1 MPDIPNFPNISSDNY
16 FEGSYKFQEPTH
28 AEHALDNIY
37 KMEMISA
44 EHESIKRLPRD
55 GVQDSDDEGDDGS
68 SPREPDTTDEDWRLL
83 KAAKKAQQKAQ
94 KINNE
99 QVSKFQAQL
108 NDTEKKITE
117 GFNNA
122 TNKEDLEIY
131 RNKLSKKL
139 SLVIPRRRGGQY
151 VRKGLFVFSIAIAI
165 EILQN
170 RRAIIGGNGYM
181 LGLITAWWL
190 VWTTTLFVFTDLEHD
205 FKRIERK
212 PVDTKSENDSEIE
225 SSAVRKSLDSHNPTC
240 TKRNSNL
247 YIWRSYPE
255 KFWHRLE
262 WSAGLL
268 FNLRGPEWNWRASHL
283 GPLPR
288 PIHDQLHS
296 GFVDRINA
304 HEPSTYPSG
313 KYRLR
318 VAFRKFFISY
328 LVLDI
333 LKVIILM
340 PDPYFR
346 GLTPAESLSPFPFFY
361 FTNLTLHPIIAQLCH
376 RLYSAISVYFALEFV
391 TSLNPIFFLG
401 LSLAFPNEA
410 KKLTA
415 APLGASWLYSDTFGP
430 FFTPV
435 LDEGLAGCW
444 GRWWHQIFRYG
455 FVASARWILSVLPA
469 GLASHLQVRRV
480 TYVMV
485 AFCLSGFVHACGS
498 ITQIED
504 TSPVSGTF
512 LFFALQ
518 GVAIIAEQFF
528 KTSILPKLPFT
539 GTPRWLRRTANFVFV
554 FCWLM
559 VSGGLVADDFA
570 RGGLW
575 LMEPVPISP
584 LRALGFGLQGQGW
597 WCWNEPW
604 FRYWSDGTYWGS
616 GIRVL

>member
-1 MPDIPNFPNISSDNY
+1 MADPRY
-16 FEGSYKFQEPTH
+16 GSYRDIAKNYEKQ
-28 AEHALDNIY
+28 LDTLLEQGIFKPIFLY
-37 KMEMISA
+37 HVVIL
-44 EHESIKRLPRD
+44 HILPLI
-55 GVQDSDDEGDDGS
+55 G
-68 SPREPDTTDEDWRLL
+68 
-83 KAAKKAQQKAQ
+83 
-94 KINNE
+94 
-99 QVSKFQAQL
+99 
-108 NDTEKKITE
+108 
-117 GFNNA
+117 
-122 TNKEDLEIY
+122 
-131 RNKLSKKL
+131 
-139 SLVIPRRRGGQY
+139 LVIPRSRGGQY
-151 VRKGLFVFSIAIAI
+151 VRKGLFVLFIAIAI

-170 RRAIIGGNGYM
+170 RRAIVGGNGYM

-190 VWTTTLFVFTDLEHD
+190 VWNTTLFVFTDLEHD

-212 PVDTKSENDSEIE
+212 PVDIKSQNDANIKPSTITKSSDLN
-225 SSAVRKSLDSHNPTC
+225 NPIC
-240 TKRNSNL
+240 TQRDNNL
-247 YIWRSYPE
+247 FVWRSYPE

-296 GFVDRINA
+296 GFMDRINA

-313 KYRLR
+313 KHRLQA
-318 VAFRKFFISY
+318 AFRKFFISY

-346 GLTPAESLSPFPFFY
+346 GLSSADSLAPFPFFY
-361 FTNLTLHPIIAQLCH
+361 FTNLTLHPAMAQLCQ

-401 LSLAFPNEA
+401 LSLAFPNGA

-415 APLGASWLYSDTFGP
+415 APLGAPWLYSDAFGP
-430 FFTPV
+430 FFIPV

-455 FVASARWILSVLPA
+455 FVASARWVLSILPA
-469 GLASHLQVRRV
+469 GLGSHLQVRRV

-498 ITQIED
+498 HTQIAD

-518 GVAIIAEQFF
+518 GVAIMAEQVF
-528 KTSILPKLPFT
+528 KTSILPKSFLA
-539 GTPRWLRRTANFVFV
+539 GTPRSLRRTANFVFV

-559 VSGGLVADDFA
+559 ASGGLVADDFA
-570 RGGLW
+570 KGGLW

-597 WCWNEPW
+597 WCWNQPW

>member
-1 MPDIPNFPNISSDNY
+1 MADPL
-16 FEGSYKFQEPTH
+16 SYKDLAKNYERQ
-28 AEHALDNIY
+28 LDTLVKEGTFKPVFLYHVIILNI
-37 KMEMISA
+37 
-44 EHESIKRLPRD
+44 LPLI
-55 GVQDSDDEGDDGS
+55 G
-68 SPREPDTTDEDWRLL
+68 
-83 KAAKKAQQKAQ
+83 
-94 KINNE
+94 
-99 QVSKFQAQL
+99 
-108 NDTEKKITE
+108 
-117 GFNNA
+117 
-122 TNKEDLEIY
+122 
-131 RNKLSKKL
+131 
-139 SLVIPRRRGGQY
+139 LVIPRSRGGQY
-151 VRKGLFVFSIAIAI
+151 VRKGIFVLCIAIAV
-165 EILQN
+165 EILQH
-170 RRAIIGGNGYM
+170 RRAVIGGNGYM

-190 VWTTTLFVFTDLEHD
+190 IWNATLFMFTDLEHD

-212 PVDTKSENDSEIE
+212 PVDIKSQNDTKLEPNTVKQRDSDLF
-225 SSAVRKSLDSHNPTC
+225 V
-240 TKRNSNL
+240 
-247 YIWRSYPE
+247 WRSYPE
-255 KFWHRLE
+255 HFWHRLE

-296 GFVDRINA
+296 EFMGRINA
-304 HEPSTYPSG
+304 CEPSAYPSG
-313 KYRLR
+313 KDRLKA
-318 VAFRKFFISY
+318 AFRKFFISY
-328 LVLDI
+328 LVLDT

-346 GLTPAESLSPFPFFY
+346 GLTPANSLSPFPFFY
-361 FTNLTLHPIIAQLCH
+361 FKNLTLHPVISHFCH

-401 LSLAFPNEA
+401 LSLAFPNGA
-410 KKLTA
+410 KNLTA
-415 APLGASWLYSDTFGP
+415 APLDVPWLYFDSFGS
-430 FFTPV
+430 FVTPV

-469 GLASHLQVRRV
+469 GLTSHVQVRRV
-480 TYVMV
+480 TYVVV

-498 ITQIED
+498 HTQIPD
-504 TSPVSGTF
+504 TSPVFGTF

-518 GVAIIAEQFF
+518 SVGIMAERIF
-528 KTSILPKLPFT
+528 KTSFLPKSPFA
-539 GTPRWLRRTANFVFV
+539 GAPRWLRRTANFMFV

-575 LMEPVPISP
+575 LMEPLPISP

-597 WCWNEPW
+597 WCWDEPW

>member
-1 MPDIPNFPNISSDNY
+1 MSHMADPRY
-16 FEGSYKFQEPTH
+16 GSYKDLAKNYEMRLD
-28 AEHALDNIY
+28 ALLELGIFRPVLLYHVVILNI
-37 KMEMISA
+37 
-44 EHESIKRLPRD
+44 LPLI
-55 GVQDSDDEGDDGS
+55 G
-68 SPREPDTTDEDWRLL
+68 
-83 KAAKKAQQKAQ
+83 
-94 KINNE
+94 
-99 QVSKFQAQL
+99 
-108 NDTEKKITE
+108 
-117 GFNNA
+117 
-122 TNKEDLEIY
+122 
-131 RNKLSKKL
+131 
-139 SLVIPRRRGGQY
+139 LVIPRSKGGHFF
-151 VRKGLFVFSIAIAI
+151 RKGLFVICIAIAI
-165 EILQN
+165 EIFKN

-190 VWTTTLFVFTDLEHD
+190 VWNATLFVLTDLEHD

-212 PVDTKSENDSEIE
+212 PVDINCQNEPKIE
-225 SSAVRKSLDSHNPTC
+225 TRAVKKSLESHNLRC
-240 TKRNSNL
+240 TQRESNL

-255 KFWHRLE
+255 NFWHRLE

-296 GFVDRINA
+296 EFVDRINA
-304 HEPSTYPSG
+304 HDPASETSTYPSG
-313 KYRLR
+313 KDRLQA
-318 VAFRKFFISY
+318 AFRKFFISY
-328 LVLDI
+328 LVLGI

-346 GLTPAESLSPFPFFY
+346 GLTSAESLPAFSS
-361 FTNLTLHPIIAQLCH
+361 LLQRHKC
-376 RLYSAISVYFALEFV
+376 VFALELV
-391 TSLNPIFFLG
+391 TSLNPISSWG
-401 LSLAFPNEA
+401 YLSAFPNGA

-430 FFTPV
+430 FFTPI

-455 FVASARWILSVLPA
+455 FVTSARWILSVLPA
-469 GLASHLQVRRV
+469 GWASHLQFRRV

-498 ITQIED
+498 HTQIED
-504 TSPVSGTF
+504 TSPLSGTF
-512 LFFALQ
+512 LFFSLQ
-518 GVAIIAEQFF
+518 GVAIMAEQVF
-528 KTSILPKLPFT
+528 KSSILRKSPF
-539 GTPRWLRRTANFVFV
+539 A
-554 FCWLM
+554 
-559 VSGGLVADDFA
+559 GGLVADDFA

-575 LMEPVPISP
+575 LMEPLPISP
-584 LRALGFGLQGQGW
+584 LRALGFGLQGQSW

>member
-1 MPDIPNFPNISSDNY
+1 MADPRY
-16 FEGSYKFQEPTH
+16 GSYKDLAKNYEMRLD
-28 AEHALDNIY
+28 ALLELGIFRPVLLYHVVILNI
-37 KMEMISA
+37 
-44 EHESIKRLPRD
+44 LPLI
-55 GVQDSDDEGDDGS
+55 G
-68 SPREPDTTDEDWRLL
+68 
-83 KAAKKAQQKAQ
+83 
-94 KINNE
+94 
-99 QVSKFQAQL
+99 
-108 NDTEKKITE
+108 
-117 GFNNA
+117 
-122 TNKEDLEIY
+122 
-131 RNKLSKKL
+131 
-139 SLVIPRRRGGQY
+139 LVIPRSKGGQFF
-151 VRKGLFVFSIAIAI
+151 RKGLFVICIAIAI
-165 EILQN
+165 EIFKN

-190 VWTTTLFVFTDLEHD
+190 VWNATLFVLTDLEHD

-212 PVDTKSENDSEIE
+212 PVDINCQNEPKIE
-225 SSAVRKSLDSHNPTC
+225 TRAVKKSLESHNLRC
-240 TKRNSNL
+240 TQRESNL

-255 KFWHRLE
+255 NFWHRLE

-296 GFVDRINA
+296 EFVDRINA
-304 HEPSTYPSG
+304 HDPASETSTYPSG
-313 KYRLR
+313 KDRLQA
-318 VAFRKFFISY
+318 AFRKFFISY

-346 GLTPAESLSPFPFFY
+346 GLTSAESLSPFPFFY
-361 FTNLTLHPIIAQLCH
+361 FTNLTLHPAIARLFH
-376 RLYSAISVYFALEFV
+376 RLYSAISVYFALELV

-401 LSLAFPNEA
+401 LSLAFPNGA

-430 FFTPV
+430 FFTPI

-455 FVASARWILSVLPA
+455 FVTSARWILSVLPA
-469 GLASHLQVRRV
+469 GWASHLQFRRV

-498 ITQIED
+498 HTQIED

-512 LFFALQ
+512 LFFSLQ
-518 GVAIIAEQFF
+518 GVAIMAEQVF
-528 KTSILPKLPFT
+528 KSSILRKSPFA
-539 GTPRWLRRTANFVFV
+539 GTPRCLRRTANFVCV

-559 VSGGLVADDFA
+559 LSGGLVADDFA

-575 LMEPVPISP
+575 LMEPLPISP
-584 LRALGFGLQGQGW
+584 LRALGFGLQGQSW